1 MFGVVMR
8 RLASIVLL
16 PGLVLLHS
24 LALIPLP
31 AADAPVTNDYAAIDA
46 LFAKHCLD
54 CHAAQEPEGKLVLE
68 TFETLMRGG
77 ESGKV
82 LVPGKSAESLLVKM
96 VEGSFERDGKKKVMP
111 PGKRKKLQP
120 DEIAL
125 LKSWIDS
132 GALPPKEPGKLV
144 RELVTPKI
152 QPTVPPRRSILA
164 AAWSPSLKLLAL
176 ARHGEVELYSPD
188 TRAVVRNL
196 TGHRG
201 QVNALAFS
209 ADGKTLASAA
219 GEPGLFGEGKLWDAA
234 EGKLLRTFEGHRDAI
249 YSIAISPDGK
259 TLGTGS
265 YDQKIKLWEIDTG
278 KELHTLSAHNG
289 AVFDLAFRPD
299 GKILAS
305 ASADRTVKLWNVAT
319 GKRTDTLSQPLKEL
333 YALAW
338 SSSGR
343 RLFAGG
349 VDNRIRVWEVSE
361 AAAETTNPLLLSKF
375 AHEGAILNLALAPD
389 GKSLLSSA
397 DDGTVKLFSAAD
409 VTEKLALPPQPDL
422 APALAFIGE
431 KTIAVG
437 RLDGAL
443 EFYDTTSGK
452 VVPPPAPE
460 LSRADPRGFQRGQRV
475 SLMLTGKNLT
485 GVTNLVLSHP
495 KLTGEV
501 ASVPSATEVVVNIE
515 SAIDLP
521 RGAYELSVRAAGGES
536 GKLKLH
542 IDDLPQVYETRA
554 TNSDSLPVSFWG
566 ALDTPADKDEF
577 SLDAKAGQTLVF
589 DLAVKSLGS
598 KLANPSIT
606 LVDAHGAVLESD
618 SAFDGSDCFIAFKVP
633 ADGRYLARVADQMLA
648 SSVDHFYRLSVGA
661 LPGVTSIF
669 PLSVGTNIE
678 ADVQLIGFN
687 LPANSTAHVKTGAPG
702 EVDVPLDVEKF
713 RARRAFKVLAASGP
727 QLVETEPN
735 DTLASAAVLPAPA
748 AFNARIDHPGDADLF
763 RFEAKAGEPW
773 ILETDAARRGSPVDT
788 RIEVLHPD
796 GKPVARLLLQAVR
809 NSAVTFRGI
818 DSVTTDCRVEN
829 WEEMELNEFLYL
841 QGEVVK
847 LFRAP
852 QGPDSG
858 FLFYASAGKRRA
870 FFDTSATAH
879 ALDEPCYT
887 VEPHPLGAKLPPNGL
902 PTFTLLYQNDDDGER
917 RLGSDSKL
925 TFTAPTNGSYLVRVT
940 DTRGHGGDRFAYRL
954 VVREPRPDFTV
965 SLGGANPT
973 IHAGSGQS
981 FTVTADRTDGFDGEI
996 RVDIKGVPPG
1006 FTVTTPLV
1014 IQAGHSEAKG
1024 TLRAALDAAKPHDTN
1039 ASATKVTA
1047 TASVAGK
1054 TVTKDVNNFGKITL
1068 GDKPKLWVSFEP
1080 YLEVATNHLDSAS
1093 TLAPQPASESDKPHS
1108 EGPLSPSERE
1118 RAGMSG
1124 LSNSIPHSSLA
1135 QTDPP
1140 IELTLAPGERLPAW
1154 LKIKR
1159 NGHEDLVTF
1168 FVENLPHGVIVDDI
1182 GLNGVLIPKGENERK
1197 IFLSAAKWVPEQ
1209 ERWCYAIEQNAG
1221 KQTSRPVLLKVRKPA
1236 PNQSVSAK

>member
-1 MFGVVMR
+1 MFGVIMR
-8 RLASIVLL
+8 RFASIVLL
-16 PGLVLLHS
+16 LVLVGLHS
-24 LALIPLP
+24 LAPIPLP
-31 AADAPVTNDYAAIDA
+31 AADAPATNDYAAVDA

-68 TFETLMRGG
+68 TFESLMRGG
-77 ESGKV
+77 EAGKV
-82 LVPGKSAESLLVKM
+82 LVPGKSAESLIVKM
-96 VEGSFERDGKKKVMP
+96 VEGSFEKDGKKKIMP

-125 LKSWIDS
+125 LKNWIDG
-132 GALPPKEPGKLV
+132 GALPPKQPAKLV
-144 RELVTPKI
+144 RELITPKI

-176 ARHGEVELYSPD
+176 ARHGEVELFSPES
-188 TRAVVRNL
+188 RAVVRRL

-219 GEPGLFGEGKLWDAA
+219 GEPGLFGEAKLWDAA
-234 EGKLLRTFEGHRDAI
+234 EGKLLRTVEGHRDAI
-249 YSIAISPDGK
+249 YSIAVSPDGK
-259 TLGTGS
+259 TLATGS
-265 YDQKIKLWEIDTG
+265 YDQKIKLWELDTG

-333 YALAW
+333 YAVAW

-409 VTEKLALPPQPDL
+409 VIEKLAFPSQPDL
-422 APALAFIGE
+422 APALAFIGD
-431 KTIAVG
+431 KTIAVA

-460 LSRADPRGFQRGQRV
+460 LSRAEPRGFQRGQPV
-475 SLMLTGKNLT
+475 GLTLFGKNLA

-501 ASVPSATEVVVNIE
+501 VSISSATEVLVNIE
-515 SAIDLP
+515 SASDLP

-536 GKLKLH
+536 GKIKLH
-542 IDDLPQVYETRA
+542 IDDLPQVYESHA
-554 TNSDSLPVSFWG
+554 TNAESLPVSFWG

-577 SLDAKAGQTLVF
+577 SFAAKAGQTLVL

-598 KLANPSIT
+598 KMASPSIT
-606 LVDAHGAVLESD
+606 LLDARGTALESD
-618 SAFDGSDCFIAFKVP
+618 SAFDGSDRFIAFQVP
-633 ADGRYLARVADQMLA
+633 ADGRYTARIADQMLA
-648 SSVDHFYRLSVGA
+648 SSSEHFYRLSVGA
-661 LPGVTSIF
+661 LPVVTSVF
-669 PLSVGTNIE
+669 PLSVGTNTE
-678 ADVQLIGFN
+678 ADVQLAGFN
-687 LPANSTAHVKTGAPG
+687 LPAHGTARVKTGASG

-713 RARRAFKVLAASGP
+713 RARRAFKVLAAAGP
-727 QLVETEPN
+727 QLVEAEPN
-735 DTLASAAVLPAPA
+735 DAPVNAMPIPVPCAV
-748 AFNARIDHPGDADLF
+748 NGRIDRPGVADLF
-763 RFEAKAGEPW
+763 RFEAKTGEPL

-788 RIEVLHPD
+788 RIEMLHPD
-796 GKPVARLLLQAVR
+796 GKPVARLLFQAVR

-829 WEEMELNEFLYL
+829 WEEMELNELLYL

-879 ALDEPCYT
+879 ALDEPCYI
-887 VEPHPLGAKLPPNGL
+887 VEPHPLGAKLAPNGL
-902 PTFTLLYQNDDDGER
+902 PTFTLHYQNDDDGER
-917 RLGSDSKL
+917 RLGSDSRL
-925 TFTAPTNGSYLVRVT
+925 TFTAPTNGSYLARVT

-996 RVDIKGVPPG
+996 RVDITGVPPG
-1006 FTVTTPLV
+1006 FMVTTPIV
-1014 IQAGHSEAKG
+1014 IQAGHNEAKG
-1024 TLRAALDAAKPHDTN
+1024 TLRAALDAAKPQDTN
-1039 ASATKVTA
+1039 ASGTKVTA
-1047 TASVAGK
+1047 SASVAGK
-1054 TVTKDVNNFGKITL
+1054 SVTKDVNNFGKITL
-1068 GDKPKLWVSFEP
+1068 GDKPKLWVSLEP
-1080 YLEVATNHLDSAS
+1080 YHEMATNHIDPASA
-1093 TLAPQPASESDKPHS
+1093 LAPQP
-1108 EGPLSPSERE
+1108 EGPLSPSEGE
-1118 RAGMSG
+1118 RAGVRG
-1124 LSNSIPHSSLA
+1124 EPNSFPRTNLTVSA
-1135 QTDPP
+1135 AP
-1140 IELTLAPGERLPAW
+1140 IELIIAPGERLPAW

-1221 KQTSRPVLLKVRKPA
+1221 KQTSRPVLLKIRKPA
-1236 PNQSVSAK
+1236 PNQSVSSK

>member
-1 MFGVVMR
+1 
-8 RLASIVLL
+8 
-16 PGLVLLHS
+16 
-24 LALIPLP
+24 
-31 AADAPVTNDYAAIDA
+31 
-46 LFAKHCLD
+46 
-54 CHAAQEPEGKLVLE
+54 
-68 TFETLMRGG
+68 
-77 ESGKV
+77 
-82 LVPGKSAESLLVKM
+82 
-96 VEGSFERDGKKKVMP
+96 
-111 PGKRKKLQP
+111 
-120 DEIAL
+120 
-125 LKSWIDS
+125 
-132 GALPPKEPGKLV
+132 
-144 RELVTPKI
+144 
-152 QPTVPPRRSILA
+152 
-164 AAWSPSLKLLAL
+164 
-176 ARHGEVELYSPD
+176 
-188 TRAVVRNL
+188 
-196 TGHRG
+196 
-201 QVNALAFS
+201 
-209 ADGKTLASAA
+209 
-219 GEPGLFGEGKLWDAA
+219 
-234 EGKLLRTFEGHRDAI
+234 
-249 YSIAISPDGK
+249 
-259 TLGTGS
+259 
-265 YDQKIKLWEIDTG
+265 
-278 KELHTLSAHNG
+278 
-289 AVFDLAFRPD
+289 
-299 GKILAS
+299 
-305 ASADRTVKLWNVAT
+305 
-319 GKRTDTLSQPLKEL
+319 
-333 YALAW
+333 
-338 SSSGR
+338 
-343 RLFAGG
+343 
-349 VDNRIRVWEVSE
+349 
-361 AAAETTNPLLLSKF
+361 
-375 AHEGAILNLALAPD
+375 
-389 GKSLLSSA
+389 
-397 DDGTVKLFSAAD
+397 
-409 VTEKLALPPQPDL
+409 
-422 APALAFIGE
+422 
-431 KTIAVG
+431 
-437 RLDGAL
+437 
-443 EFYDTTSGK
+443 
-452 VVPPPAPE
+452 
-460 LSRADPRGFQRGQRV
+460 
-475 SLMLTGKNLT
+475 
-485 GVTNLVLSHP
+485 
-495 KLTGEV
+495 
-501 ASVPSATEVVVNIE
+501 
-515 SAIDLP
+515 
-521 RGAYELSVRAAGGES
+521 
-536 GKLKLH
+536 
-542 IDDLPQVYETRA
+542 
-554 TNSDSLPVSFWG
+554 
-566 ALDTPADKDEF
+566 
-577 SLDAKAGQTLVF
+577 
-589 DLAVKSLGS
+589 
-598 KLANPSIT
+598 
-606 LVDAHGAVLESD
+606 
-618 SAFDGSDCFIAFKVP
+618 
-633 ADGRYLARVADQMLA
+633 
-648 SSVDHFYRLSVGA
+648 
-661 LPGVTSIF
+661 
-669 PLSVGTNIE
+669 
-678 ADVQLIGFN
+678 
-687 LPANSTAHVKTGAPG
+687 
-702 EVDVPLDVEKF
+702 
-713 RARRAFKVLAASGP
+713 
-727 QLVETEPN
+727 
-735 DTLASAAVLPAPA
+735 
-748 AFNARIDHPGDADLF
+748 
-763 RFEAKAGEPW
+763 
-773 ILETDAARRGSPVDT
+773 
-788 RIEVLHPD
+788 
-796 GKPVARLLLQAVR
+796 
-809 NSAVTFRGI
+809 
-818 DSVTTDCRVEN
+818 
-829 WEEMELNEFLYL
+829 MELNEFLYL

-1024 TLRAALDAAKPHDTN
+1024 TLRAALDAAKPHDTI